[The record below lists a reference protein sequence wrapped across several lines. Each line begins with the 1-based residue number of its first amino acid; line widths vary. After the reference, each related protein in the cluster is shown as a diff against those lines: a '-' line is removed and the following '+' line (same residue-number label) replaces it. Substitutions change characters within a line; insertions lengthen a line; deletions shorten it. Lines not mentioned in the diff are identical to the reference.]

1 MDKETKEQK
10 EARLAANHDLSVA
23 FMRHLRDAFGLKHC
37 YITERS
43 HNASGYVHDVEEVS
57 LDSEPFDS
65 FIGMGR
71 SFTFTN
77 MDGETWRRHFDVK
90 RKEMPPHLKL
100 EMYGNRAYREVL
112 LYGVPGDGSRFC
124 HMRFVVRNGYIW
136 LPMADSFLTDF
147 EKRAKEEMQRFK
159 MSHGC
164 NPDSF
169 YETTKQSLLELDDG
183 GFLHG
188 IAGKLD
194 ELINGNVA
202 RPGEMMEAIRDAI
215 LAREG

>member
-37 YITERS
+37 YITESS
-43 HNASGYVHDVEEVS
+43 HGASGYVHDVEEVP

-71 SFTFTN
+71 SFTFTD
-77 MDGETWRRHFDVK
+77 MDSGTWKRHFGAK
-90 RKEMPPHLKL
+90 RKEAPPHLKL
-100 EMYGNRAYREVL
+100 EMYGNRAIREVV
-112 LYGVPGDGSRFC
+112 LYGLPDKDSRFC
-124 HMRFVVRNGYIW
+124 HVRFVVRNGYIW
-136 LPMADSFLTDF
+136 LPMSESFLTGF
-147 EKRAKEEMQRFK
+147 EKQVKKEMQRFK

-169 YETTKQSLLELDDG
+169 YETTKQSLLELDDSR
-183 GFLHG
+183 FLHG